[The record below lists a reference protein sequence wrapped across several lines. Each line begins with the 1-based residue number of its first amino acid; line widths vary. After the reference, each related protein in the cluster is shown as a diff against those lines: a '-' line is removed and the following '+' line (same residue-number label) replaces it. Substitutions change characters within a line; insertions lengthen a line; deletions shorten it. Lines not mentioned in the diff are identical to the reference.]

1 MNPYVRAAIDSETAT
16 LCRSSSGRRACATF
30 RAAAALGNLVG
41 AGELDRADTECL
53 LLAAALQTGLP
64 EREAIHHVRRG
75 IRHGEKTP
83 RSVPDPRPGE
93 RFDASTRHPFAIAPP
108 NLITT
113 EESPARPPN
122 PEVEALWTA
131 SQPVISD
138 PETVTW
144 FARRYAERAASF
156 LEHAELWDLVRAI
169 PRNVRS
175 PRWAWSCAGSWIQ
188 TGHRLLFRL
197 WDHDGEGV
205 SVRARCLDP
214 LTVPKSLAPSGFS
227 TKGMVLADPL
237 GVQLLAGHVPEWWEQ
252 HEVVIAEGEPD
263 WLLWA
268 AEQRETNLQGPV
280 VLGVESGAW
289 SQRIADRIPD
299 RARIALRVHHDPPG
313 ESYASQIA
321 GSLHGRCQIF
331 RSKVGK
337 EGASK

>member
-83 RSVPDPRPGE
+83 RSVPDPRPIG
-93 RFDASTRHPFAIAPP
+93 RCSAPFGQSHAIATAGPVGSDGPP
-108 NLITT
+108 T
-113 EESPARPPN
+113 RPPLA
-122 PEVEALWTA
+122 EVADLWNA
-131 SQPVISD
+131 SHPVNTDS
-138 PETVTW
+138 ETSGW

-169 PRNVRS
+169 PRDVRL
-175 PRWAWSCAGSWIQ
+175 PRWAWSHGGSWIQ

-197 WDHDGEGV
+197 WDHAGQAV
-205 SVRARCLDP
+205 SVRARCVDP
-214 LTVPKSLAPSGFS
+214 TTMPKSLAPSGFS
-227 TKGMVLADPL
+227 VKGLVLADPL
-237 GVQLLAGHVPEWWEQ
+237 AVQLLSGICPTWWAPR
-252 HEVVIAEGEPD
+252 EVVICEGEPD
-263 WLLWA
+263 TLLWVA
-268 AEQRETNLQGPV
+268 RQREADEEGPACI
-280 VLGVESGAW
+280 GIDAGAW
-289 SQRIADRIPD
+289 SQRIANRIPD
-299 RARIALRVHHDPPG
+299 GARVAIRVHHDAPG
-313 ESYASQIA
+313 EVYARQIA
-321 GSLHGRCQIF
+321 GSLSGRCQIF
-331 RSKVGK
+331 RSKVGE